1 MFALEKDLQNAA
13 SAPHPGE
20 EGPPYPGTCRDK
32 GYTFDS
38 DQTSVA
44 WRFRPNPGPVN
55 YEDTLWGPQTEDV
68 ASKVGDFVIKRK
80 DGLWAYHL
88 AVVVDDIRQGVTE
101 VVREA
106 EISYRA
112 PDGKYNFTMPWVHRY
127 RPIAMCHYGAMAKDN
142 GCQKEKG
149 DQAQTLGVLRS
160 QGFDAGLIIGTLGRA
175 LGSQSLMKDCRWKI

>member
-1 MFALEKDLQNAA
+1 MQGGPAGPYTQSECLNYYEKAA
-13 SAPHPGE
+13 QTFKRTKQVICLCLLSKKTYRMPRLRHPGE

-55 YEDTLWGPQTEDV
+55 YEDTLWGPQTGDV

-88 AVVVDDIRQGVTE
+88 AVVVDDIRQG
-101 VVREA
+101 R
-106 EISYRA
+106 
-112 PDGKYNFTMPWVHRY
+112 D
-127 RPIAMCHYGAMAKDN
+127 
-142 GCQKEKG
+142 
-149 DQAQTLGVLRS
+149 
-160 QGFDAGLIIGTLGRA
+160 
-175 LGSQSLMKDCRWKI
+175 